1 MYQRYGWEDFLV
13 GSWVGLMIFLVVVGL
28 VAMAWA
34 TVKAVEVIVRA
45 FVIDP
50 WNKALWVAAG
60 GFLLAATLAAST
72 AGQLPVLN
80 ALVLASGA
88 VLLLVAKIVEI
99 YHEQLLLQDWSK
111 ESLSHALLHEPWWSL
126 EAPISSNG
134 HLQTAV
140 AAHG

>member
-1 MYQRYGWEDFLV
+1 MYPRYGWEDFLV
-13 GSWVGLMIFLVVVGL
+13 GSWVGLTIFLVVVGL

-72 AGQLPVLN
+72 AAQVPVLN
-80 ALVLASGA
+80 ALVLATGA

-111 ESLSHALLHEPWWSL
+111 ESLSHALLHESWWSL
-126 EAPISSNG
+126 EAPISPNG